1 MKTRF
6 NVTGMTC
13 SACSAHVEKSVA
25 ALAGV
30 STVSVNLLQN
40 SMSVEYDPA
49 LLSTERIVAAVEEG
63 GYGASPVTTGADAN
77 RSSAKTKEQ
86 STAPNL
92 MEQEIA
98 SLRHRLTLSI
108 LLLIPLMYVSMG
120 HMMGLPL
127 PTFFHG
133 TANAMTFAL
142 TQFLLT
148 LPILYVNRKF
158 FSVGFRALY
167 RRAPNMDSLIA
178 LGASAAMIYGVM
190 ALYAIGYGLGH
201 GDEAL
206 VAAYSMDLYF
216 ESAATILT
224 LITVGKFLE
233 ARSKGR
239 TSDAIARLLSLS
251 QKTATVE
258 RDGLEQEIPAE
269 EVVVGDIVIVKSGQS
284 IPVDGTL
291 IEGHASIDESALTGE
306 SLPVEKAP
314 GDKVIGAT
322 INRSG
327 YFKFRAEK
335 VGEDTTIARIIE
347 LVQDA
352 NATKAPI
359 AKLADKVSGV
369 FVPVVIG
376 IALLSAAIW
385 FLLGHGF
392 AFSISI
398 GIAVLV
404 ISCPCALGL
413 ATPTAIM
420 VGTGKGAELGILFKS
435 AESLEITHSVD
446 TIVLDKTGTV
456 TEGRPQVTDILP
468 ADGVG
473 EEELIRL
480 AASLERLSEHPLA
493 QAIVR
498 HAEETGVA
506 MSTAYDFSAT
516 PGRGISGSIDGYEIF
531 AGNRVMME
539 ELLHGQSARQQNELS
554 TLVQKGESLA
564 QNGKT
569 TLYFFSKKN
578 EVFRA
583 LGLIAL
589 ADVAKPSSRPAIAAL
604 QGMGLEVVMLTGDN
618 RLTAEAIRHEMG
630 IDRVVAEVLP
640 EDKERE
646 VRTLQSAQKKVA
658 MVGDGINDAPALA
671 RADVGIAIGAGT
683 DVAIES
689 ADVVLMKS
697 DLLDVVTAIQLSR
710 AVIRNIKQNLFWAFF
725 YNAIGIPLAAGVFYT
740 ILGWKLNPMFAAG
753 AMSLSSFCVVTNA
766 LRLKFFK
773 PVTTNFDLRTDV
785 HDWATESIKEE
796 KKMIKVIKIEGMSC
810 KHCSSRVEKAL
821 KALPGVEAVV
831 DLEQKEAKLTT
842 YGNVS
847 DETLKKAV
855 EDAGYEVVSITE
867 RAA

>member
-1 MKTRF
+1 MKAKF
-6 NVTGMTC
+6 DVTGMTC
-13 SACSAHVEKSVA
+13 SACSTHVEKSVA
-25 ALAGV
+25 ALEGASSV
-30 STVSVNLLQN
+30 NVNLLQN
-40 SMSVEYDPA
+40 SMTVEYDPA
-49 LLSTERIVAAVEEG
+49 KLTEVQIVAAVEKA
-63 GYGASPVTTGADAN
+63 GYGALPVSHSNNESVKDRHN
-77 RSSAKTKEQ
+77 
-86 STAPNL
+86 P
-92 MEQEIA
+92 MEEEIA
-98 SLRHRLTLSI
+98 SLRHRLTLSVA
-108 LLLIPLMYVSMG
+108 LLIPLMYVSMG

-127 PTFFHG
+127 PAVFHG
-133 TANAMTFAL
+133 AENAMTFAL

-148 LPILYVNRKF
+148 LPIIYTNRKF
-158 FSVGFRALY
+158 FTVGFKTLY
-167 RRAPNMDSLIA
+167 HRAPNMDSLIA
-178 LGASAAMIYGVM
+178 LGASAAMVYGVI

-206 VAAYSMDLYF
+206 VMRYSMDLYF

-239 TSDAIARLLSLS
+239 TSDAIARLLDLS
-251 QKTATVE
+251 PKTATVE
-258 RDGLEQEIPAE
+258 RDGVELEIPAE
-269 EVVVGDIVIVKSGQS
+269 EVRVGDIVIVKSGQS
-284 IPVDGTL
+284 LPVDGTVT
-291 IEGHASIDESALTGE
+291 EGHASIDESALTGE
-306 SLPVEKAP
+306 SLPVEKAA
-314 GDKVIGAT
+314 GDRVIGAT

-327 YFKFRAEK
+327 YFKFRADK

-376 IALLSAAIW
+376 IALAATAAW
-385 FLLGHGF
+385 LLLGHGVAF
-392 AFSISI
+392 AVSI

-435 AESLEITHSVD
+435 AESLETTHSVD

-468 ADGVG
+468 ANGTT
-473 EEELIRL
+473 ENELLRL
-480 AASLERLSEHPLA
+480 AASLEKLSEHPLA
-493 QAIVR
+493 QAIVNR
-498 HAEETGVA
+498 AEEQGIA
-506 MSTAYDFSAT
+506 LSTASNLQST
-516 PGRGISGSIDGYEIF
+516 PGRGIGGSVDGQTIY
-531 AGNRVMME
+531 AGNRLMME
-539 ELLHGQSARQQNELS
+539 ELLTGGDTQAGAANEL
-554 TLVQKGESLA
+554 GELAKKAETLA
-564 QNGKT
+564 QDGKT
-569 TLYFFSKKN
+569 PLYFFSGN
-578 EVFRA
+578 GQTYRA

-589 ADVAKPSSRPAIAAL
+589 ADVPKPSSREAIAAL
-604 QGMGLEVVMLTGDN
+604 TSMGIEVVMLTGDN
-618 RLTAEAIRHEMG
+618 KLTAEAVRREMG

-646 VRTLQSAQKKVA
+646 IRELQSAHKKVA

-725 YNAIGIPLAAGVFYT
+725 YNAIGIPLAAGVFYSF
-740 ILGWKLNPMFAAG
+740 LGWKLNPMFAAA

-773 PVTTNFDLRTDV
+773 PAQIKISHPTGQKPVS
-785 HDWATESIKEE
+785 HKEE
-796 KKMIKVIKIEGMSC
+796 SKMTKTMKIEGMTC
-810 KHCSSRVEKAL
+810 GHCSARVEKAL
-821 KALPGVEAVV
+821 NGIAGVEAHVN
-831 DLEQKEAKLTT
+831 LEKKEATVT
-842 YGNVS
+842 IQGDVS
-847 DETLKKAV
+847 DATLEKAV
-855 EDAGYEVVSITE
+855 ENAGYEVTSIQ
-867 RAA
+867 